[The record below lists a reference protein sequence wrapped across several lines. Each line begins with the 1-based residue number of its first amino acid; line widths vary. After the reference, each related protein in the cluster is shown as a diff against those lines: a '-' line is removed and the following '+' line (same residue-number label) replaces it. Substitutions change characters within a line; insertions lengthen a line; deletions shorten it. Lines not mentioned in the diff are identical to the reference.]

1 MRLVVTIPAFN
12 EEENIE
18 EVIREIPREINGIS
32 DVKVLVL
39 DDGSTD
45 MTVKKAKNAGADYV
59 ISHKKNKGLA
69 ATFQDAVSAALERG
83 ADIIVNTDGDN
94 HYNQSRIP
102 DLIKPIV
109 EKAADIVIGDR
120 EVRKL
125 EYMPATNK
133 YLNLFGSYCVSRL
146 VGLKK
151 TVDVS
156 SGFRAYTSEAAMRI
170 SILSKYTYTHET
182 LIQAID
188 HNLVIASVPIKAR
201 KVTRKSRL
209 ISSIPG
215 HLARSILVISRVFT
229 VYKPLRVLS
238 FMGLVVFLPG
248 FFLVLRFLYFYFFT
262 VRGGEGHIQSL
273 IIAAIL
279 ILLGF
284 QIFVLGLIASAIG
297 WNRKT
302 LEEILFRNKR
312 ETYKKN
318 LTK

>member
-18 EVIREIPREINGIS
+18 EVIREIPREIHGVS
-32 DVKVLVL
+32 DVKVLIL

-45 MTVKKAKNAGADYV
+45 RTVEKAKNAGADYV

-69 ATFQDAVSAALERG
+69 ATFQHAVSAALEQG
-83 ADIIVNTDGDN
+83 ADVLVNTDGDN

-102 DLIKPIV
+102 DLIRPII
-109 EKAADIVIGDR
+109 EQKADIVIGDR

-125 EYMPATNK
+125 EYMPAANK
-133 YLNLFGSYCVSRL
+133 YLNLFGSYCVSHL

-156 SGFRAYTSEAAMRI
+156 SGFRAYTREAAMRI
-170 SILSKYTYTHET
+170 SILSKHTYTHET
-182 LIQAID
+182 LIQAVD
-188 HNLVIASVPIKAR
+188 HNLIIASVPIKAR

-209 ISSIPG
+209 ITSVPR

-248 FFLVLRFLYFYFFT
+248 FLLVLRFLYFYFFT
-262 VRGGEGHIQSL
+262 ARGGEGHIQSL

-284 QIFVLGLIASAIG
+284 QIFVLGLVASAIG

-302 LEEILFRNKR
+302 LEEILYRNK
-312 ETYKKN
+312 KN
-318 LTK
+318 SLQK